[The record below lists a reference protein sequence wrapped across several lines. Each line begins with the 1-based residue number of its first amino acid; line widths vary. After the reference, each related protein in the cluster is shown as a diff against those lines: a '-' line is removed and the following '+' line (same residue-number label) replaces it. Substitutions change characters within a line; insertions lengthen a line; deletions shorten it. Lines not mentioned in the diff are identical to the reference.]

1 MNKVRFVRRLALSQQ
16 SHYNGTQK
24 NKFGGTSMQIALL
37 ILNQMIKFFFMLM
50 MGYAVVKTGV
60 LKSTDSK
67 ILSAIAIY
75 LVTPCVIINAFQIE
89 YTTEAVQGLLLALA
103 AAVCIQMIFLCFI
116 CTVGKKLPAVERAS
130 IMYSICLVRI
140 S

>member
-1 MNKVRFVRRLALSQQ
+1 
-16 SHYNGTQK
+16 
-24 NKFGGTSMQIALL
+24 MQIALL

-130 IMYSICLVRI
+130 IMYSNAANMIIPIIQAVLGQEWYCTPALI
-140 S
+140 SPFRSS